1 MSIYFLSFFA
11 GIISFLSPCVLPI
24 IPGYI
29 SFINGTTLEGLEERK
44 KNFIL
49 KETLLFTIGFSI
61 VFVSLGA
68 TATYFGSIMLKYSNI
83 FTYIVGALIIFFSLN
98 MIGVLQLRLLN
109 QELRYHFRNHI
120 TKPYI
125 SLIVG
130 IGFGFGWS
138 PCIGPIL
145 GSVLALASLETTLT
159 KGIILLTIY
168 SAGLAIPFILSGLY
182 ITKFLVFSQK
192 TRLHIVKIQKIS
204 GYVLLITGVLIVTG
218 KIQTLGFYLLDWF
231 PFLGK
236 FG

>member
-98 MIGVLQLRLLN
+98 MIGILQLRLLN

-120 TKPYI
+120 TKPYV

-204 GYVLLITGVLIVTG
+204 GYILLITGVLIITG

-231 PFLGK
+231 PFLGNL
-236 FG
+236 G

>member
-24 IPGYI
+24 IPGHI

-98 MIGVLQLRLLN
+98 MIGILQLRLLN

-120 TKPYI
+120 RKPYV

-204 GYVLLITGVLIVTG
+204 GYILLITGVLIITG

-231 PFLGK
+231 PFLGNL
-236 FG
+236 G

>member
-68 TATYFGSIMLKYSNI
+68 TATYFGFIMLKYSNI

-98 MIGVLQLRLLN
+98 MIGILQLRLLN

-120 TKPYI
+120 TKPYV